1 MRRPKNITHSSLMMF
16 IDAARCSKLEKF
28 TFNDN
33 ILDSVMAVLVYVIV

>member
-1 MRRPKNITHSSLMMF
+1 MRRPKNITYSSLMML
-16 IDAARCSKLEKF
+16 IDAARGSKLEKF

>member
-1 MRRPKNITHSSLMMF
+1 MML
-16 IDAARCSKLEKF
+16 IDAARGSKLEKF